1 MSTGV
6 TGSGNLAIGTSV
18 PTAGAS
24 INFIICTLGL
34 LYYPPLL
41 GEDRHCKV
49 CWLEYK
55 LSGIWIEPPLFTF
68 VFRTSL
74 LAFRLR
80 AEQLE
85 LLDLLRNK
93 DFIQLPTF
101 ISTTMYSFR
110 GTVPMLH
117 LSTASWIFVM
127 SYFGII
133 YNNITQCNY
142 LPLIR
147 LAASGQLH

>member
-1 MSTGV
+1 MKLPSILLAFTSTYLLKLLLISF
-6 TGSGNLAIGTSV
+6 TSGSFPWVFWVIALSCG
-18 PTAGAS
+18 
-24 INFIICTLGL
+24 F
-34 LYYPPLL
+34 YPPLL

-55 LSGIWIEPPLFTF
+55 LSGILKEPPLFTF

-80 AEQLE
+80 AEQLA

-117 LSTASWIFVM
+117 LSTASWIWL
-127 SYFGII
+127 
-133 YNNITQCNY
+133 C
-142 LPLIR
+142 
-147 LAASGQLH
+147 